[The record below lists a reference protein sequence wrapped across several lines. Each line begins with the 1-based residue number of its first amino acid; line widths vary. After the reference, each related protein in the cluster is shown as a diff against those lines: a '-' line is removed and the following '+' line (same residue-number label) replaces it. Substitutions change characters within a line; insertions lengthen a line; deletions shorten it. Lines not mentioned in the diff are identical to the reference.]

1 MLAVQIAAYSS
12 RLADK
17 EEIMQNSHTDGEH
30 VWNGGQIVGG
40 AALFLDLPV
49 FAPFLIGGVTLS
61 GLGKLSPRFHLLER
75 RLWIVSVLPMVRQ
88 IVFCFGAKKM
98 VLLYKENS

>member
-30 VWNGGQIVGG
+30 VWNGGQIVAWVVLEVQVWRIGVAR
-40 AALFLDLPV
+40 AAKPGD
-49 FAPFLIGGVTLS
+49 
-61 GLGKLSPRFHLLER
+61 
-75 RLWIVSVLPMVRQ
+75 
-88 IVFCFGAKKM
+88 
-98 VLLYKENS
+98 

>member
-1 MLAVQIAAYSS
+1 MQLIHRDWLTRKKLCRTRTQMANMYGMADRLS
-12 RLADK
+12 RGWCC
-17 EEIMQNSHTDGEH
+17 S
-30 VWNGGQIVGG
+30 
-40 AALFLDLPV
+40 FSDLSV

>member
-30 VWNGGQIVGG
+30 VWNGGTDCRVGG
-40 AALFLDLPV
+40 AALFLDLSV
-49 FAPFLIGGVTLS
+49 FAPSSSEV
-61 GLGKLSPRFHLLER
+61 
-75 RLWIVSVLPMVRQ
+75 
-88 IVFCFGAKKM
+88 
-98 VLLYKENS
+98 